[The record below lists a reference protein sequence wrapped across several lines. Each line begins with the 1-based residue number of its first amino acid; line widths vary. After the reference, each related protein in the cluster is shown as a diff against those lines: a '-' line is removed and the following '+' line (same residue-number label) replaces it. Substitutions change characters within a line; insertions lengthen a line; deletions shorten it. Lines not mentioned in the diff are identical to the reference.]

1 MTLDQAIEAVV
12 QMRVSEIE
20 AAEVALRDLEGR
32 SLDAYSLSKL
42 TLLRAA
48 AVNAAQLW
56 SGCIPEMG
64 ATTYTLE
71 GQVTAVAAPSELS
84 VTG

>member
-1 MTLDQAIEAVV
+1 MTLDQAIAAVV
-12 QMRVSEIE
+12 DMRVDEIE
-20 AAEVALRDLEGR
+20 AAEVALRNLEGR
-32 SLDAYSLSKL
+32 SLDAYSISKL
-42 TLLRAA
+42 KLLRAA
-48 AVNAAQLW
+48 AMNGAQLW

-64 ATTYTLE
+64 ANTYTLE

>member
-42 TLLRAA
+42 KLLRAA
-48 AVNAAQLW
+48 AVNATQLW